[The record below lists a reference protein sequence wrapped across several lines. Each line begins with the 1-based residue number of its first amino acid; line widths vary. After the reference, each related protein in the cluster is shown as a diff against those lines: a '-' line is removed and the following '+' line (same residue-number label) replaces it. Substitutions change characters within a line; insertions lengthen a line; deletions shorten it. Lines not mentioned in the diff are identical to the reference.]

1 MIEDFSVIKTYRK
14 KAKLTQSQ
22 VAEIVGVSSAYIQ
35 QLEKGIKTN
44 PSLEVLMKI
53 INLLKIPYSELPE
66 KFSPISDS
74 NLDSLIYHLEKL
86 KEEKI
91 TEREN
96 FDIYRIEDIFDDTI
110 IDIMN
115 KAIDSKHLNYSR
127 ATFSAQEIY
136 EISSFVFNSYIL
148 KVNEI
153 LERHKKEALL
163 LNKGIQIAKTK
174 LSQNDLSYIENLSPE
189 EQSEILDN
197 ANKIANKIIK
207 DKNKEK

>member
-1 MIEDFSVIKTYRK
+1 MIEDFSVIKKYRK

-44 PSLEVLMKI
+44 PSLEILIKI

-66 KFSPISDS
+66 ESSPISDS

-91 TEREN
+91 KEREN
-96 FDIYRIEDIFDDTI
+96 FDIASIEDIFDDTI

-115 KAIDSKHLNYSR
+115 KAIDSTHLNYSR
-127 ATFSAQEIY
+127 DTFSIKEIY

-153 LERHKKEALL
+153 LERHKKETLL
-163 LNKGIQIAKTK
+163 LNKGVNIAKSKLTK
-174 LSQNDLSYIENLSPE
+174 KELFNIENLFPE
-189 EQSEILDN
+189 EQSEILDK
-197 ANKIANKIIK
+197 ANEIINKR
-207 DKNKEK
+207 NKEK